1 MSKNLAASVLGRLK
15 NISKELNLPY
25 NLVMQLF
32 AQERLLYRLSL
43 TEYKDNFLLKG
54 GLLLFSMT
62 EFKGRPTKDIDFLLR
77 AKSNKAKNIEK
88 IIKEI
93 AKVKVNDGVSFES
106 SEIKSQSIIEGAD
119 YKGQRI
125 KLIALIGQARIHLQI
140 DIGFGDIVVPEAVN
154 IRYPSLLDFDQPD
167 INAYSL
173 ESVIAEKFEAMVSLA
188 LLNSRMK
195 DFYDIYVLMKEKDY
209 NGDILKQAVDQ
220 TFNTRG
226 TNFDKDLIIF
236 TENFKNDK
244 QKIKQWQLFLKRI
257 NKDDISFE
265 NVIENIKEFL
275 KPVYDAI
282 YKNENFNQTWNS
294 HSQKWSKN

>member
-32 AQERLLYRLSL
+32 VQERLLYRLSL

-54 GLLLFSMT
+54 GLLLYSMT

-77 AKSNKAKNIEK
+77 GKSNKAQNIEK

-93 AKVKVNDGVSFES
+93 ANVKVNDGVRFKS
-106 SEIKSQSIIEGAD
+106 SEIKSQSITEGAE

-125 KLIALIGQARIHLQI
+125 KLIALMGQARIHLQI

-154 IRYPSLLDFDQPD
+154 IRYPSLLDFDPPE

-195 DFYDIYVLMKEKDY
+195 DFYDIYTLMKKKDY
-209 NGDILKQAVDQ
+209 NGDILKQAVLQ

-226 TNFDKDLIIF
+226 TNFDEDLIIF
-236 TENFKNDK
+236 SEDFKNDQ
-244 QKIKQWQLFLKRI
+244 QKIKQWQLFLKRM
-257 NKDDISFE
+257 NKNNISFE
-265 NVIENIKEFL
+265 SVIENIKKFL
-275 KPVYDAI
+275 KPIYEAI
-282 YKNENFNQTWNS
+282 YNNENFNQIWNPQ
-294 HSQKWSKN
+294 SQKWSLN